1 MANNIKKENLTQEQ
15 KDFILNYF
23 NKGRSAYNQVIDP
36 DLAWSHFDQQV
47 SENNDTY
54 WIDRLKISSSGSL
67 PFAQTQKTAV
77 KSYIKNNYS
86 ELSEAAKVLFI
97 KQHLSTYKNVAIQ
110 TILSSDEVAKATDV
124 NTLCSAL
131 QTALDDKNLKKH
143 LEENPLISGPM
154 YQAPG
159 TSKPTVASQF
169 LSARAI
175 VNVVSDV
182 SKSFNDY
189 PHTPKPE
196 PIVEKPKEFE
206 TTSKDHKVRI
216 EQWMEHVG
224 MKDKAQELIDKYG
237 LPVAYEIVQTSM
249 QSPANI
255 TKATDDKFR
264 SSKGS
269 IQYFLDNEVSAE
281 KLANIPDL
289 DADTIKASLDSVKE
303 PELIPEPI
311 KPVSIEFPREA
322 VSMPSAPQLSQSDE
336 QKVHYAS
343 LMRANLKLE
352 GFEDSDIKAAVDVAF
367 NASLGEKTEDMKQW
381 SGGFRYNLSKA
392 LGLENLASN
401 NDEYKVWASSI
412 YDCSEKSIETCTLSK
427 PSVELS
433 EQVSA
438 YTSVVNKKNLKAELA
453 SMSATE
459 TLNPET
465 YFKDRQV
472 QKRLIAKAEKNAERD
487 TRKAERS
494 VRRQENKAAMKEWF
508 NRNFNS
514 MLD

>member
-1 MANNIKKENLTQEQ
+1 MTNEVKKPDITQEQ
-15 KDFILNYF
+15 IDFIVN
-23 NKGRSAYNQVIDP
+23 
-36 DLAWSHFDQQV
+36 DLKRF
-47 SENNDTY
+47 
-54 WIDRLKISSSGSL
+54 
-67 PFAQTQKTAV
+67 
-77 KSYIKNNYS
+77 SYIVDPSLCKAQDGIS
-86 ELSEAAKVLFI
+86 AEEWLQKLSNETAFSPTSK
-97 KQHLSTYKNVAIQ
+97 YIQ
-110 TILSSDEVAKATDV
+110 TITPFIVDSFSEKSDIEKINYLKMMQKGGSAASVWMLNDAVRLATTFDDFK
-124 NTLCSAL
+124 NNLLEIARDPNSPTLTH
-131 QTALDDKNLKKH
+131 Q
-143 LEENPLISGPM
+143 EI
-154 YQAPG
+154 
-159 TSKPTVASQF
+159 TSTGRTITVA
-169 LSARAI
+169 
-175 VNVVSDV
+175 NTSDLLNSRLWCTQTLAAAEIY
-182 SKSFNDY
+182 SKY
-189 PHTPKPE
+189 PLTPE
-196 PIVEKPKEFE
+196 PEPEPVIEKPKWFE

-249 QSPANI
+249 QAPANI

-303 PELIPEPI
+303 SELRPEPI
-311 KPVSIEFPREA
+311 KAMSIEFPREA

-381 SGGFRYNLSKA
+381 SGGFRYNLSKT
-392 LGLENLASN
+392 LGLENLARN

-472 QKRLIAKAEKNAERD
+472 QKRLIAKAEKKVERD

-494 VRRQENKAAMKEWF
+494 VSRQENKAAMKEWF